1 MALFRRRRNP
11 HEALSEEERMS
22 RYIYLLGT
30 LPAEVIEKAHA
41 AAFRGL
47 SARERREMFD
57 RLRPFMSEQEQEQAH
72 ARRPQ
77 PALMAGVLRRMSAA
91 NGGTTAV
98 RDREDATAVAD
109 PRRAFDDSLQA
120 NAITAAMAQN
130 FILSAVVVSY
140 FASGAGA
147 ATLSGE
153 PEWVSDLAASDS
165 AGAGYAD
172 GSYGGYDGGGAAG
185 GGYDGGGFIGGFDG
199 GGGFA

>member
-1 MALFRRRRNP
+1 
-11 HEALSEEERMS
+11 MS

-41 AAFRGL
+41 AAFREL

-77 PALMAGVLRRMSAA
+77 PALMAGMLRRLSAA

-98 RDREDATAVAD
+98 RDREGATAVDD
-109 PRRAFDDSLQA
+109 PRRAFEDSLQV
-120 NAITAAMAQN
+120 NAITAAVAHN

-153 PEWVSDLAASDS
+153 PEWVSDLAASDP
-165 AGAGYAD
+165 AGAGYGG
-172 GSYGGYDGGGAAG
+172 GSYGGYDGGGAA